1 MAATNLAQCLKST
14 NLEGRGLSKLG
25 GGHGGGDIYFPTN
38 RSGRGLSY
46 RAGDGMA
53 ATN

>member
-25 GGHGGGDIYFPTN
+25 GGLEEATFIFPTN

-46 RAGDGMA
+46 RVGDGMA